1 MSVRRLPP
9 GSTIGIL
16 GNGQLGRMTAL
27 AAARL
32 GLRTHCFGPE
42 KDSPAEQVCTRA
54 TIADYRDRK
63 ALAAFFKACDTVTYE
78 FENIPVEGVAAVAKA
93 GYAPLYPSAKVLAT
107 CQDRILEK
115 SFLNRIGIATAP
127 WTAVRTLRD
136 LERGI
141 AALGRPAVLKTAR
154 MGYDG
159 KGQIRIGPRDDLAE
173 AFAVLKGTEGILEG
187 FVDFRSELSV
197 VVARGNSGT
206 ACYVPVE
213 NRHKHHILDVTIAP
227 AKLPAAT
234 RREAEEMALHIAGK
248 LGLVGVL
255 AVEMFRTRKGELLVN
270 ELAPRPHNSGH
281 WTIDACPAS
290 QFDQLARAV
299 AGLPLGDPSR
309 HSDATMKNLIGDD
322 VDAVPAILADRR
334 AILHLYGKAEARP
347 GRKMGH
353 VTYLKKKSR

>member
-1 MSVRRLPP
+1 MNVRRLPP

-32 GLRTHCFGPE
+32 GFRTHCFGPE
-42 KDSPAEQVCTRA
+42 KDSPAGQVCTQA
-54 TIADYRDRK
+54 TVADYRDVR
-63 ALAAFFKACDTVTYE
+63 ALTRFFKACDVVTYE

-93 GYAPLYPSAKVLAT
+93 KHAPLYPSAKVLAI
-107 CQDRILEK
+107 CQDRLLEK
-115 SFLNRIGIATAP
+115 AFLNRIGIATAP
-127 WTAVRTLRD
+127 WMKVAKPRD
-136 LERGI
+136 LVRALEI
-141 AALGRPAVLKTAR
+141 LGRPSVLKTAR

-159 KGQIRIGPRDDLAE
+159 KGQVKIGPRTSPDA
-173 AFAVLKGTEGILEG
+173 AFAVLKGIDGILEG
-187 FVDFRSELSV
+187 FVDFRCEISV
-197 VVARGNSGT
+197 VVARGVSGA

-213 NRHKHHILDVTIAP
+213 NRHKHHILDVTLAP
-227 AKLPAAT
+227 AGISAALK
-234 RREAEEMALHIAGK
+234 REAEAMALHIAGK
-248 LGLVGVL
+248 LDLIGVL
-255 AVEMFRTRKGELLVN
+255 AVEMFVARDGRLLVN

-322 VDAVPAILADRR
+322 VDAVPEILADRR
-334 AILHLYGKAEARP
+334 AILHLYGKAQARP

-353 VTYLKKKSR
+353 VTYLKKKR

>member
-1 MSVRRLPP
+1 MNVRRLPP

-32 GLRTHCFGPE
+32 GFRTHCFGPE
-42 KDSPAEQVCTRA
+42 KDSPAEQVCTAA
-54 TIADYRDRK
+54 TVADYRDVK
-63 ALAAFFKACDTVTYE
+63 ALTGFFKACDVVTYE

-93 GYAPLYPSAKVLAT
+93 GHAPLYPSAKVLAT

-115 SFLNRIGIATAP
+115 SFLNRIGVSTAP
-127 WTAVRTLRD
+127 WTSVRTLRD
-136 LERGI
+136 LERGV
-141 AALGRPAVLKTAR
+141 AAMGRPCVLKTAR

-159 KGQIRIGPRDDLAE
+159 KGQVKIGPRDDLAA
-173 AFAVLKGTEGILEG
+173 AFAVLKGTPGILEG

-197 VVARGNSGT
+197 VVARGVSGA

-227 AKLPAAT
+227 AKLPLAL
-234 RREAEEMALHIAGK
+234 RREAEEMTLHIADR

-290 QFDQLARAV
+290 QFDQLARAI
-299 AGLPLGDPSR
+299 AGLPLGDPAR

-322 VDAVPAILADRR
+322 VDAVPKLLANKR
-334 AILHLYGKAEARP
+334 AILHLYGKAQARP

-353 VTYLKKKSR
+353 VTYLKRKR